1 MREFVA
7 TKNET
12 KRFSPTSKA
21 LMGALCLAAIAIVI
35 SMAHASSNNGPS
47 TQQFGSKSLF
57 DPFLLKTCQADSVS
71 IRGVD
76 PALARGQAPPA
87 EAGVRMTSFMGNGPV
102 IRIPVRPSV
111 RSAFKPEPWSAI
123 R

>member
-71 IRGVD
+71 IRGID
-76 PALARGQAPPA
+76 
-87 EAGVRMTSFMGNGPV
+87 VRMTSFMGNGPV